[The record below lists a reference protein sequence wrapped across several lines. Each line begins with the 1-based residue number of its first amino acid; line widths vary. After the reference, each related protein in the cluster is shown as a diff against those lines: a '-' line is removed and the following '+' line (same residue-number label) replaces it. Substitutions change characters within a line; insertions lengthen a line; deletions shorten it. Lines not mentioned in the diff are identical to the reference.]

1 MPAHTP
7 TETPTEF
14 VYRHIALWECGDLDA
29 VLADYHQDAVVIV
42 PTGHILKGRGAI
54 AASLAEFFARFQDV
68 ELRLQKVMALGDEL
82 AVEWIFACTE
92 RTSGRRGRVRGAA
105 FISLRE
111 GKIARWREYWDINT
125 LMVQFATPDT
135 T

>member
-1 MPAHTP
+1 MPAQTH

-14 VYRHIALWECGDLDA
+14 VYRHVALWERGDLDA

-42 PTGHILKGRGAI
+42 PTGHVLKGREAI
-54 AASLAEFFARFQDV
+54 AASLADFFARFQDV
-68 ELRLQKVMALGDEL
+68 ELRPQKIMALGDEL

-105 FISLRE
+105 FISLRQ
-111 GKIARWREYWDINT
+111 GKIARWREYWDTNT
-125 LMVQFATPDT
+125 LLVQFAEPDT
-135 T
+135 P